1 MFQFIWDYLTT
12 NCNQWD
18 ILYCTIIVLLISEL
32 PIILF
37 TILDLLQLDYFTKY
51 RLVYPNKPSRIYP
64 TIKEIYNGLVVFIP
78 IVFLGLINS

>member
-37 TILDLLQLDYFTKY
+37 TILDLPPVNSNELILLLLLLLF
-51 RLVYPNKPSRIYP
+51 S
-64 TIKEIYNGLVVFIP
+64 P
-78 IVFLGLINS
+78 I